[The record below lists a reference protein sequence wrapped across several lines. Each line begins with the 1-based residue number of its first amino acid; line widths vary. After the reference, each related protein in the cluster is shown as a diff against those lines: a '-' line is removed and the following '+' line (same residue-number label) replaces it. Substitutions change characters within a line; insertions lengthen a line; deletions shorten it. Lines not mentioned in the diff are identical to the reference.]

1 MWLAFSCFSTDK
13 VGATRTLPL
22 PMQSADGSDQC
33 VTLEDCYTA
42 AKLNNLTY
50 FGIVDQIYCFGGSDL
65 RTVEDDWVDSS

>member
-1 MWLAFSCFSTDK
+1 
-13 VGATRTLPL
+13 
-22 PMQSADGSDQC
+22 MQSADGSDQC